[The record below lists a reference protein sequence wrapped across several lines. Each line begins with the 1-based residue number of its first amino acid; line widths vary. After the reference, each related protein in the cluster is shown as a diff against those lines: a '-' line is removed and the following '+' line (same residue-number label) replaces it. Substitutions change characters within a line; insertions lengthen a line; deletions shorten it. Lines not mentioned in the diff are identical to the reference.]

1 MRRPRWSFQAWRPR
15 KEDEAR
21 KQGRLRNK
29 QGGLD
34 LHILGMRE
42 AHVQEALDRL
52 KPRTQKIKTTTE
64 LQLLASRVSRSTVP
78 WRLTN
83 TEEGTKNASLQ
94 WLLYGVRRLLLHPEL
109 PKPLHNLR
117 AKPAQLNSVRGPL
130 PVVGRWSTQAD
141 LKHCSSKA
149 STPTHVPGLGTAM

>member
-1 MRRPRWSFQAWRPR
+1 MIVTIDDQFHQYHHLAWLKDPCQQASKMTWLSLRFAWLMRRPRWSFQAWRPR

-42 AHVQEALDRL
+42 ARVQEALDRL

-64 LQLLASRVSRSTVP
+64 LQLLAS
-78 WRLTN
+78 
-83 TEEGTKNASLQ
+83 A
-94 WLLYGVRRLLLHPEL
+94 
-109 PKPLHNLR
+109 
-117 AKPAQLNSVRGPL
+117 
-130 PVVGRWSTQAD
+130 
-141 LKHCSSKA
+141 
-149 STPTHVPGLGTAM
+149 